1 MAEQIDEL
9 FVKLGLDTDEKE
21 FQQANEQ
28 FANLRTNA
36 LQFGAALGTVGAAG
50 FGLVNNFAGRTDEL
64 GQFADRMDVS
74 AQFVN
79 QLGFALESVGG
90 SADDAFGSIENMLSI
105 LQDQDWGQ
113 LEGKIESLSAGIDF
127 QALKSAATEADSLRE
142 AYVDISEQIQGLSGR
157 KQQRVLEEL
166 GFTGEQ
172 MNLLQLGPEEM
183 QARFQRGAELAPVTD
198 EMTESARRF
207 NEAMNELETQTRGIA
222 DIMGNRLAPALTQAI
237 NALVEAG
244 GRESFEQAYEEGIG
258 FMRRQFEAFG
268 GLAEGD
274 IGGFVDTMMGNVE
287 SAVGTGILN
296 FMPGPVGSILQGMD
310 FGRSVVPSADGG
322 DGSAMPETIPLS
334 PRRGGGVPPEVRA
347 NPDTSMNT
355 GPRVQN
361 NFQIDARGATDPEG
375 VAQNVEGAVS
385 RVLSRYAE
393 NTILD
398 VTGGVS

>member
-21 FQQANEQ
+21 FQSANEQ

-142 AYVDISEQIQGLSGR
+142 AYVGIAEQIQGLSDR

-198 EMTESARRF
+198 EMTESAREFER
-207 NEAMNELETQTRGIA
+207 AMAELTTQTRGIA
-222 DIMGNRLAPALTQAI
+222 DMFANRLAPAMTDAIQALLGVSDREGIERRYEQAI
-237 NALVEAG
+237 DAVSRGPIQLLG
-244 GRESFEQAYEEGIG
+244 DLSSGD
-258 FMRRQFEAFG
+258 FG
-268 GLAEGD
+268 GAAETGGD
-274 IGGFVDTMMGNVE
+274 IWTGAMGNIFEGATIVPRSLMEMLDE
-287 SAVGTGILN
+287 SLTPEGGTE
-296 FMPGPVGSILQGMD
+296 
-310 FGRSVVPSADGG
+310 
-322 DGSAMPETIPLS
+322 MPETIPLS
-334 PRRGGGVPPEVRA
+334 PRRGGGEPPEVRA

-361 NFQIDARGATDPEG
+361 NFQIDARGSSDPEG
-375 VAQNVEGAVS
+375 VAQNVEGAVN